1 MVLKAKRILIFIL
14 SGASISQLDVN
25 YREIDL
31 VVAGASNLVLFGSGD
46 EFHAEI
52 SGASTFKAF
61 DYPVREAMIDISGA
75 SEGKV
80 AVTDE
85 LKVTAGG
92 ASSVLYRGNPS
103 VVSNISGASTVQK
116 D

>member
-1 MVLKAKRILIFIL
+1 V
-14 SGASISQLDVN
+14 
-25 YREIDL
+25 
-31 VVAGASNLVLFGSGD
+31 
-46 EFHAEI
+46 
-52 SGASTFKAF
+52 KAF
-61 DYPVREAMIDISGA
+61 DYLVKEALIDISGA

-103 VVSNISGASTVQK
+103 VTSNVSGASSVQK